1 MPDSFNN
8 FPNFSFEL
16 RDDGLYLID
25 RRGKARW
32 IGPPIEVIAFSR
44 TERSRN
50 WGRVLRFRDRDSL
63 DQEHTFKESDVLKI
77 GTLMEQLARFGY
89 QVPPDPKGRKALYDY
104 ILFSNPEQRIRDV
117 LRMGWQDGR
126 YVSLDRVIGTGA
138 EQLRLDPENAD
149 AAAKFDVRGTLKS
162 WQRHVAPLCSTSSR
176 LILGI
181 CAGLTAPLLDITGI
195 EGGGLHY
202 VGPSSIGKTTILR
215 GVASMMGGNEYVQS
229 WSTTLA
235 AAEELAMGHCDALL
249 CLDELKQL
257 DVNPV
262 DGARKACSL
271 VYMLANGKG
280 KRRSL
285 HYRQQTGIGQYRWR
299 VMVLST
305 GEQSLEEH
313 AEAGEQTRQSGE
325 IVRLIDVPADA
336 GAGLGIYETLP
347 AGFTEA
353 AKLSDAIV
361 KAAAEHHGTAFIA
374 FVKHVQSDL
383 SSDPAALRQRIEKL
397 MQRFY
402 ERAEVDLENGIEV
415 RFAKRFALAYAAGI
429 MAVKWGVLPWKQRLI
444 RDAVLT
450 CHRAARLKR
459 APTTSERIEQA
470 IAEVRQ
476 KLGKREGI
484 DDLRGTKAKTAN
496 SKRNPKPDG
505 YLTRNQ
511 HGASMFAIVPDALRR
526 WIKDPKL
533 VKPVLQ
539 ELKRQK
545 FLLPENDDKFT
556 RQLKIRRITGRPRY
570 YCFSLKAGDT
580 RSTG

>member
-8 FPNFSFEL
+8 FPNFTFEL
-16 RDDGLYLID
+16 RDDGLYQID

-235 AAEELAMGHCDALL
+235 AAEELAIGHCDCLL

-257 DVNPV
+257 HENPV
-262 DGARKACSL
+262 EGARRGGAL
-271 VYMLANGKG
+271 VYMMANGKG

-285 HYRQQTGIGQYRWR
+285 YYRQQTGVGQYRWR

-305 GEQSLEEH
+305 GEQSLEQH
-313 AEAGEQTRQSGE
+313 ARAGEQTRLPGE
-325 IVRLIDVPADA
+325 TVRLIDVPADA

-347 AGFTEA
+347 DGLWCINGVGDGFRP
-353 AKLSDAIV
+353 LCLCS
-361 KAAAEHHGTAFIA
+361 G
-374 FVKHVQSDL
+374 DL
-383 SSDPAALRQRIEKL
+383 PGDRH
-397 MQRFY
+397 
-402 ERAEVDLENGIEV
+402 AEVGH
-415 RFAKRFALAYAAGI
+415 
-429 MAVKWGVLPWKQRLI
+429 AV
-444 RDAVLT
+444 D
-450 CHRAARLKR
+450 HRAGDPGLDLLGGQSPGPE
-459 APTTSERIEQA
+459 APADQNLVPVESGFNQGPLSVTDGFLPAHPAFPGKHLDVPVALSGLGLCG
-470 IAEVRQ
+470 IAQNRV
-476 KLGKREGI
+476 
-484 DDLRGTKAKTAN
+484 
-496 SKRNPKPDG
+496 
-505 YLTRNQ
+505 
-511 HGASMFAIVPDALRR
+511 
-526 WIKDPKL
+526 
-533 VKPVLQ
+533 
-539 ELKRQK
+539 
-545 FLLPENDDKFT
+545 
-556 RQLKIRRITGRPRY
+556 
-570 YCFSLKAGDT
+570 
-580 RSTG
+580 